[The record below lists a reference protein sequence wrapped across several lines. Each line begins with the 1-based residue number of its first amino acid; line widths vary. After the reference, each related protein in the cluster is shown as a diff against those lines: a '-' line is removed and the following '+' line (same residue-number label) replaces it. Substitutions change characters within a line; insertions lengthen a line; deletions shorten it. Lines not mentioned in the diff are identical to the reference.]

1 VNRALLRTELQRDE
15 GLRFQAYQD
24 TLGFWTIGYGHLLGS
39 TPRMQLIT
47 HDEADAL
54 LEMDIDTAMA
64 LTGFLAPGLIASEDA
79 RARAVTNMAFNLG
92 MKLAGFKKFL
102 AAVHSDNWPVAAA
115 EMMDSLWAK
124 QVGVRAARLYDMM
137 LKGDA

>member
-1 VNRALLRTELQRDE
+1 VNRAALRAELARDE
-15 GLRFQAYQD
+15 GLRLQAYKD
-24 TLGFWTIGYGHLLGS
+24 SLGFWTIGYGHLLGS
-39 TPRMQLIT
+39 TPRMQVIT
-47 HDEADAL
+47 TDEADAL